1 MAKYTN
7 QALADEQVLSVVE
20 AEIAAASGFSNGE
33 LAEERADAMDRYL
46 GEPLG
51 DEVEGRSQALTRE
64 VLDTVETIMPSMMRI
79 FTDEEMLCQFT
90 PIGPEDAPFAEQET
104 KVVNHVFWQM
114 NRGFYNLYTA
124 LKDGLL
130 SKTGVMMCY
139 FDESENTEREEYN
152 GLNDLEFAQLADPQ
166 MLGAQG
172 INREID
178 EIEVTEEGINVVF
191 KTTRDK
197 GRVKVDVVPPE
208 EFGVA
213 RDARSPFADEQTFCY
228 ARRKMTASELIEMGY
243 DEDVI
248 RALPSDDDVE
258 TEERL
263 SRRHLDDEQE
273 GLAYA
278 NHWSLNV
285 YWITEAYIKLDRNGD
300 GLAENLKVTIASGNA
315 SGSGA
320 KLLDIEEIDR
330 FPFHT
335 WSPIILTHKFYGL
348 SVSDLVREIQEIKT
362 ALLRGML
369 DNAYLSNNG
378 RLVVNDDYVELDDVL
393 SSRPNQIIRYNGEGA
408 WNQYIGALPNNPLP
422 NDTFNL
428 MEYMDEL
435 KKRRV
440 GAGEDTAAL
449 DNAALANVNTGV
461 FALAHDKARAKIEL
475 IARVFS
481 ELCLKSLFLHIH
493 ELMRKHINRELTV
506 EINGQFITSNP
517 ATWRERTDLTAV
529 IGVGSV
535 SKERKLLGLEKTL
548 ELQAIIAEKTP
559 PGMLVAPQNI
569 YKALYDLMKNNGLQ
583 PEYYF
588 SNPAQFQPPPP
599 QPDPMQQ
606 AQAMLMQAQAQN
618 LQADG
623 QSKLMRSQADMQK
636 LQVEAQM
643 KQAEMAAKAQES
655 QLRQQIDGMRMQLEA
670 MRQRTDVDARQKE
683 MAFEQTIKGLEMR
696 LERERMNLEHQM
708 AMYKSQ
714 LDNIIKLVKIES
726 DEEMKLADNDRED
739 ARRMYE
745 SMKQEADRA
754 HKESMEYE
762 KPEAKEGPEK
772 AD

>member
-1 MAKYTN
+1 MAKN
-7 QALADEQVLSVVE
+7 KALSDSEVLSLVE
-20 AEIAAASGFSNGE
+20 AEISAASGFSNGE

-79 FTDEEMLCQFT
+79 FTDEETLCQFT

-104 KVVNHVFWQM
+104 KLVNHVFWNM

-130 SKTGVMMCY
+130 SKSGILMCY
-139 FDESENTEREEYN
+139 FDESENTEREEYT
-152 GLNDLEFAQLADPQ
+152 GLNEIEFAQLADPA
-166 MLGAQG
+166 MLASQG
-172 INREID
+172 VQREID
-178 EIEVTEEGINVVF
+178 EIELTEDGINVVF

-197 GRVKVDVVPPE
+197 GRVKVDVLPPE
-208 EFGVA
+208 EFGVS
-213 RDARSPFADEQTFCY
+213 REARSPFSEDQTFCY
-228 ARRKMTASELIEMGY
+228 ARRKMSATQLIEMGY
-243 DEDVI
+243 DEDI
-248 RALPSDDDVE
+248 IKTLPTDDDVE

-263 SRRHLDDEQE
+263 ARRHLDDEQE
-273 GLAYA
+273 GLYYS
-278 NHWSLNV
+278 NHWSLHT

-300 GLAENLKVTIASGNA
+300 GLAENLKVTVAAGTST
-315 SGSGA
+315 GA
-320 KLLDIEEIDR
+320 GARLLDIEEIDR
-330 FPFHT
+330 FPFHS
-335 WSPIILTHKFYGL
+335 WSPILLTHKFYGL
-348 SVSDLVREIQEIKT
+348 SVADLVREIQEIKT

-440 GAGEDTAAL
+440 GAGEETAAL

-493 ELMRKHINRELTV
+493 ELMRKNVNRELTA
-506 EINGQFITSNP
+506 EINGQFITTNP
-517 ATWRERTDLTAV
+517 ATWRERTDVKAV

-588 SNPAQFQPPPP
+588 SDPAQFQPPPP

-606 AQAMLMQAQAQN
+606 AQMMLMQAQAQN

-623 QSKLMRSQADMQK
+623 QSKVMRSQADMQK
-636 LQVEAQM
+636 NQIEAQM
-643 KQAEMAAKAQES
+643 KQVEMAAKAQES
-655 QLRQQIDGMRMQLEA
+655 RLRQQIDGMRMQLEA
-670 MRQRTDVDARQKE
+670 MRQRSEVDTRQQE
-683 MAFEQTIKGLEMR
+683 MVFEQTIKALEVRMQ
-696 LERERMNLEHQM
+696 REQM
-708 AMYKSQ
+708 ELQQQMMMYKTQ

-726 DEEMKLADNDRED
+726 DEEMKLVDNDRED

-745 SMKQEADRA
+745 AMKSEVDYER
-754 HKESMEYE
+754 KESMGYE
-762 KPEAKEGPEK
+762 ESEAKEGPEE